1 MMLLGGETLLR
12 VRVQNRVEIKKKVRW
27 KLSFLENTKEIKK
40 TTTSKIKKK
49 KTQIRVYHTCNKMVG
64 NKDGGRFDEEK
75 ELKN

>member
-1 MMLLGGETLLR
+1 METFFLGKYKRNKEDNNK
-12 VRVQNRVEIKKKVRW
+12 QN
-27 KLSFLENTKEIKK
+27 
-40 TTTSKIKKK
+40 KKK